1 MFKTLKRDGLPLG
14 HRWFNCSETLEVSKK
29 ESVNMEKRIEINRE
43 ICSTCGLCAEICPH
57 QIMKKAGEEGIV
69 FRQDR
74 LFLCM
79 TCGQCMAICPSQAI
93 VVEGLDYE
101 RDFFPLP
108 TGAVEEMTFL
118 DMIKTRRAIRAFKDK
133 PVPRE
138 LLEKVVEAI
147 TFAPPG
153 FTPVNT
159 EIIVVQNTA
168 VIRRALPDM
177 IKLYD
182 DLVRA
187 VSNPVAR
194 LFVRRKA
201 GREKFRALTHHV
213 VPMMKARVPELKQGT
228 EDTITRH
235 APAMIIFHAQR
246 DAENYEEDVHIALT
260 YGFLAAHA
268 LGLGGSA
275 MTLVTA
281 AIEKSPAL
289 RKLFSIPDGNV
300 VAGSMILGYPKY
312 RYQRSIRRNLK
323 SVAWI

>member
-1 MFKTLKRDGLPLG
+1 MK
-14 HRWFNCSETLEVSKK
+14 
-29 ESVNMEKRIEINRE
+29 KRININRE
-43 ICSTCGLCAEICPH
+43 VCTACGLCAEVCPH
-57 QIMKKAGEEGIV
+57 KIMKKEGEEGIV

-101 RDFFPLP
+101 RDFFPLA
-108 TGAVEEMTFL
+108 TGAAGDMAFM
-118 DMIKTRRAIRAFKDK
+118 DMIKTRRAIRAFKDQ

-138 LLEKVVEAI
+138 MLEKVVEAI

-153 FTPVNT
+153 FTPINT
-159 EIIVVQNTA
+159 EIIVVQDAA
-168 VIRRALPDM
+168 VIRRALPEM

-187 VSNPVAR
+187 VSHPVAR

-201 GREKFRALTHHV
+201 GREKFIVLTRHV
-213 VPMMKARVPELKQGT
+213 VPMMKTRLPELKQGT
-228 EDTITRH
+228 EDTITRY
-235 APAMIIFHAQR
+235 APAMIILHAHR

-275 MTLVTA
+275 MTLIA
-281 AIEKSPAL
+281 QAIENSPAL
-289 RKLFSIPDGNV
+289 RKLFSIPDSNAV
-300 VAGSMILGYPKY
+300 VGTIILGYPKY
-312 RYQRSIRRNLK
+312 RYQRGIRRNLK
-323 SVAWI
+323 SITWI